1 MKKEQIKKQIEEI
14 DNQLSEIDGILQAV
28 DESSVKDVLEKEA
41 ELMKKKYTLIQ
52 EYEQLIS
59 Y

>member
-1 MKKEQIKKQIEEI
+1 MKKEQIKKQSEEI
-14 DNQLSEIDGILQAV
+14 DNQLSEIDGILQAA
-28 DESSVKDVLEKEA
+28 DESSVKDVLKKEA